1 MTRRYPFSLLDL
13 GLVAMWSSGYVGAKL
28 AAETQSVYLVLFW
41 RFLLVALLLA
51 PASIRHITMGGG
63 VRAVWLN
70 GVLGVCGMFMQI
82 GCAVVAV
89 GMGMSAGTVSIIYAT
104 QPLLTAALAD
114 PVLGERVSRRQ
125 WIGLA
130 IAFAGVWIA
139 SGGQSAPPLT
149 YLLTALGTF
158 GLVAATLIAKVTND
172 ATPILPSIGIQSSF
186 CAALFMLL
194 AIADVGLRPPF
205 QDPTFWFVVG
215 WFIVFSTFGAFSFY
229 WMCLRRSSAVHVG
242 TVLYLT
248 PVFAVAVT
256 WLFFDEPLTLA
267 KLCGLAI
274 CLAGAAISLSR
285 PIAIVPPLTVGQGLA
300 KPLDAHDLT

>member
-1 MTRRYPFSLLDL
+1 MTRRHPFTLLDL

-51 PASIRHITMGGG
+51 PASISHIATGGG

-82 GCAVVAV
+82 GCVVVAV
-89 GMGMSAGTVSIIYAT
+89 GMGISAGTVSIIYAT
-104 QPLLTAALAD
+104 QPLLTAALAG
-114 PVLGERVSRRQ
+114 PILGERVSPRQ

-130 IAFAGVWIA
+130 IAFTGVSIA
-139 SGGQSAPPLT
+139 SYGGQSAPLLA

-186 CAALFMLL
+186 CAALFMLFAL
-194 AIADVGLRPPF
+194 ADVGLRPPF
-205 QDPTFWFVVG
+205 HDPAFWFVVG

-229 WMCLRRSSAVHVG
+229 WMCLRRSSTVHVG

-248 PVFAVAVT
+248 PVFAIAVT
-256 WLFFDEPLTLA
+256 WLFFDEPLTVA
-267 KLCGLAI
+267 KLCGLTI

-285 PIAIVPPLTVGQGLA
+285 PIAIVPPLTAGEGLV
-300 KPLDAHDLT
+300 KP